1 MGVDVRAAQVLK
13 TGQPDGVQIGEVPE
27 PDEQADLVIDV
38 RAAGVGFPDVL
49 MSRGEF
55 QVRREPPFTL
65 GWEASGVV
73 SRAAAGSGFAVGD
86 RVVSMAFGAYAER
99 VEAQPALTFALP
111 DELSFEEGAAN
122 PLNYL
127 TAYAGLVRRGRLQA
141 GESVLVHGAGGG
153 VGSAALQ
160 LAKALGAS
168 TYGVVSSEDKE
179 QVARQAGADH
189 VLRSDGSWRQELQEM
204 TGDGV
209 NVVFDPVGGRRFL
222 DSLRS
227 LSQEGRLV
235 IVGFADGEIPQ
246 IPANRLLLKN
256 TDVCG
261 CTWGLLAAEPRGVSD
276 AGEEL
281 NRLAQLG
288 SLRPIVGAV
297 HPLDAVDNALAL
309 VRDRR
314 STGKT
319 VLSIGG

>member
-111 DELSFEEGAAN
+111 DELSFEEGAAY